1 LLGFRPRLSAPLA
14 SRWSRRTWWPAA
26 LAAVAARAAR
36 GGAALLLM
44 LAVLPGG
51 AVFLWLG
58 AVLVGLLFYAF
69 LRLSLPATCT

>member
-1 LLGFRPRLSAPLA
+1 MAAGLA
-14 SRWSRRTWWPAA
+14 NS
-26 LAAVAARAAR
+26 LAEAGGDAFATMPGPQRA
-36 GGAALLLM
+36 AALLLM